1 MARTHESRLIVS
13 LLDRVTAP
21 GRRVAGAL
29 RGLGGQIDRFSQGGS
44 RLGMRLEAAMARN
57 EASLDRARVG
67 IADTVASYYTLKA
80 AIGAPVQ
87 AAREFDS
94 AMADVRKVVDF
105 PTPKAYAEF
114 RQGLIDLSKRV
125 PITINGLADIAAAAG
140 QAGIAGEDL
149 TRFTEK
155 AAQIGTA
162 FDISADEAGSAMAK
176 LMTGLNLT
184 IDEAVLLADAMNHL
198 SNAQASGADEV
209 LDVVRRVGAQGKQF
223 GFTGQE
229 VAAFGS
235 AMISAGAQ
243 SEVAAT
249 SFMNMG
255 RALTRGES
263 ATKRQSAAMSRL
275 GLNSAEVARRMQD
288 DAVGTTI
295 DVMERIAALPKEVQ
309 AAVSSDLFGD
319 EARALGPLLTNLD
332 LIRESVAMVAD
343 EASYAGS
350 SFKEFQV
357 RSKTFDNAVKIFNN
371 RMHALKVT
379 IGSAL
384 IPVLTDM
391 MDAIAPVVEK
401 LTAFVD
407 AHPQLVS
414 NLMLSV
420 GALIA
425 FRGALAGLRFVG
437 LLGQS
442 GALNLA
448 HLALVRIAGTAAG
461 IRGAGVASTALQ
473 ASLAAMQ
480 GATLT
485 RWDRMGAALR
495 GMAGATPGLRLAAPA
510 VGAVVTAIGAISAP
524 VWIAIAA
531 AVAAL
536 GAAWKY
542 WDRIAAIADGV
553 GRAISERLRPEMEK
567 IREWAEPL
575 GPILRRFADAW
586 RPISQ
591 GIDDAANAVRA
602 FGGRLFSREILTDA
616 EAAEISARAAEITRN
631 IISKLDEIVAG
642 VRAMGADIYEAGA
655 ALIQSLW
662 DGMKDRWAKVIAWA
676 GKLREDFRAA
686 VGDGLMGVLSGGR
699 TGQQDLGTYNP
710 ETGAFEQ
717 IDGARAK
724 GGRVSAGATYLVGEE
739 GPERFTANR
748 SGYIHPT
755 GSGGGLS
762 IGAITINPTL
772 TFPGVTAA
780 DADRI
785 AREVMRRLEAEA
797 GAALRGAFADLQVG

>member
-29 RGLGGQIDRFSQGGS
+29 RSLGGDMNRFTAVGG
-44 RLGMRLEAAMARN
+44 RLGTRLEAAMARN
-57 EASLDRARVG
+57 EAALDRARMG
-67 IADTVASYYTLKA
+67 IADTVASYYTLRA
-80 AIGAPVQ
+80 AIGAPIRAAADFETLLEDIGQKAGVPTERL
-87 AAREFDS
+87 AALGERIRDVARETNQGATQIGQAVDALAGRGAS
-94 AMADVRKVVDF
+94 LDVALTAADPIGRAAVAYRAATDDLAAASWAAVDNLKVPADQIERALDAMAQAGKEGAFELRDMATYFPGLGAAYQGLGQTGVDSVADLAAALQVVRKGTGDASTAATNLQNVLQKIYAPGTVKKFGEAGVDIF
-105 PTPKAYAEF
+105 AEME
-114 RQGLIDLSKRV
+114 
-125 PITINGLADIAAAAG
+125 AAAARG
-140 QAGIAGEDL
+140 LTPIEAIAEITDRTLKGDLSRMGNLFEDAQVQAGLRSLIQGMEEYRRIRAEAMNARGVVDADYQRRIRTADGITKRWNATLEDL
-149 TRFTEK
+149 
-155 AAQIGTA
+155 
-162 FDISADEAGSAMAK
+162 S
-176 LMTGLNLT
+176 LT
-184 IDEAVLLADAMNHL
+184 
-198 SNAQASGADEV
+198 
-209 LDVVRRVGAQGKQF
+209 VG
-223 GFTGQE
+223 
-229 VAAFGS
+229 
-235 AMISAGAQ
+235 
-243 SEVAAT
+243 
-249 SFMNMG
+249 
-255 RALTRGES
+255 
-263 ATKRQSAAMSRL
+263 
-275 GLNSAEVARRMQD
+275 NS
-288 DAVGTTI
+288 
-295 DVMERIAALPKEVQ
+295 
-309 AAVSSDLFGD
+309 
-319 EARALGPLLTNLD
+319 
-332 LIRESVAMVAD
+332 
-343 EASYAGS
+343 
-350 SFKEFQV
+350 
-357 RSKTFDNAVKIFNN
+357 
-371 RMHALKVT
+371 
-379 IGSAL
+379 L
-384 IPVLTDM
+384 IPVLNDVLDT
-391 MDAIAPVVEK
+391 ITPVIERI
-401 LTAFVD
+401 TSFVD
-407 AHPQLVS
+407 AHPQMTA
-414 NLMLSV
+414 NLMMATGGV
-420 GALIA
+420 IA

-616 EAAEISARAAEITRN
+616 ETAEISARAAEITRN

-699 TGQQDLGTYNP
+699 TGQPDLGTYNP

-762 IGAITINPTL
+762 IGAVTINPTL
-772 TFPGVTAA
+772 TFPGATAA

-785 AREVMRRLEAEA
+785 AREVMRRLEADA